1 MSRGILLLLNLIPSV
16 QSLFVKSFCGRK
28 HFIRISERQI
38 TSFLQYVCVWLHQ
51 TDKIKQKTKIIR
63 TQSNFTFPRKWSESG
78 AGLYKISSKDPQNI
92 TWKEWHSGFHLEP
105 IGNMAKKKKTHTELE
120 MKNCHG

>member
-51 TDKIKQKTKIIR
+51 TDKTKQKTKIIR
-63 TQSNFTFPRKWSESG
+63 TQSNFTFPRKWSWSV
-78 AGLYKISSKDPQNI
+78 QNI
-92 TWKEWHSGFHLEP
+92 KQGPTEY
-105 IGNMAKKKKTHTELE
+105 HTEGMELRLSPGTYRE
-120 MKNCHG
+120 YGKEKEDPHRAGDEELLRIN